1 MIFGIDIDDT
11 ISNTYEV
18 IMAYAQEYTINF
30 LKREPLLREELDC
43 TNHMYAQYLH
53 MWNDSDD
60 KEFLA
65 NYYERLIN
73 NVRPKTLALE
83 YLNKIHDEGN
93 KIIIITARWKNEYF
107 DVVEATKRWLER
119 YNVPYDEL
127 ITDAD
132 DKVRICQD
140 KNIDVFIDD
149 SLYNCKK
156 VADAGIKSYI
166 MDAIINRGEKF
177 DNVTR
182 VYSWPHLYMRLKED
196 K

>member
-93 KIIIITARWKNEYF
+93 KIIIITARWKNDYF

-119 YNVPYDEL
+119 YNIPYDEL

-132 DKVRICQD
+132 DKVGILVNLRLDIIQFFRKD
-140 KNIDVFIDD
+140 AQTPIDIILFVGRLFEEGLCNFIR
-149 SLYNCKK
+149 SPLACRFQY
-156 VADAGIKSYI
+156 AGI
-166 MDAIINRGEKF
+166 D
-177 DNVTR
+177 
-182 VYSWPHLYMRLKED
+182 
-196 K
+196 

>member
-53 MWNDSDD
+53 MWKDSDD

-93 KIIIITARWKNEYF
+93 KIIIITARWKNDYF
-107 DVVEATKRWLER
+107 DIVEATKRWLER
-119 YNVPYDEL
+119 YNIPYDEL

-132 DKVRICQD
+132 DKVGICKD
-140 KNIDVFIDD
+140 KNIDIFIDD